1 MEWNA
6 TDKNAMWL
14 QNQCLWWNKQTTTK
28 KKKRE
33 KNTFNSENNIYGI
46 NFGWG
51 AFKIRL
57 RILKNCTELKKLNEI
72 AKYLFVVVIKLC
84 HSITV
89 SL

>member
-1 MEWNA
+1 MKCHRQECYVIA
-6 TDKNAMWL
+6 KPMPL
-14 QNQCLWWNKQTTTK
+14 MKQTNNNK